1 MIALISLSLIIPFLM
16 ILSAQKRNYETELD
30 RILTN
35 CDHDVSMA
43 RTEETR
49 LEHKCNSL
57 NHQNFELKA
66 KLEIQELKVMRS
78 CRNWSRITQLKC
90 AINPTG
96 SCLECHDYE
105 VLGK

>member
-1 MIALISLSLIIPFLM
+1 M

-30 RILTN
+30 KISADCNRDVILS
-35 CDHDVSMA
+35 H
-43 RTEETR
+43 RQIHE
-49 LEHKCNSL
+49 L
-57 NHQNFELKA
+57 NHENFELRA

-78 CRNWSRITQLKC
+78 CRNWSKMAQLKC

>member
-16 ILSAQKRNYETELD
+16 ILSAQKRNYETELE
-30 RILTN
+30 RISA
-35 CDHDVSMA
+35 D
-43 RTEETR
+43 
-49 LEHKCNSL
+49 CNRGMILSHRQIHEL
-57 NHQNFELKA
+57 NHENFELKV
-66 KLEIQELKVMRS
+66 KLEIQESKVMRS
-78 CRNWSRITQLKC
+78 CRNWSKMAQFKC

>member
-16 ILSAQKRNYETELD
+16 ILSAQKRNYQIELKQITID
-30 RILTN
+30 YNEVLDDFKHGAKMGQKRESEL
-35 CDHDVSMA
+35 
-43 RTEETR
+43 RF
-49 LEHKCNSL
+49 
-57 NHQNFELKA
+57 QNFELKA
-66 KLEIQELKVMRS
+66 KLETQELKVMRS
-78 CRNWSRITQLKC
+78 CRNWSNLAQLKC